1 MVQYEIMKYLESSGP
16 DRLGVW
22 KLLIF
27 QYKIMKLKSSGPDR
41 LGVWKLIFQY
51 RIMKLKSSGPNRLG
65 AWKLIFQYKIMKLKS
80 MNPDQLEWLKII
92 LHSKI
97 MMLPDSSVLDR
108 WTVVTVV
115 VGMFATVDEVKIV
128 RLEIPVYKGQGSIQ
142 NGCFCFK
149 SSFFH

>member
-80 MNPDQLEWLKII
+80 SDPDRLEVLKII
-92 LHSKI
+92 SQYKI
-97 MMLPDSSVLDR
+97 MMSPESSDLDR
-108 WTVVTVV
+108 LTVVIVV

-128 RLEIPVYKGQGSIQ
+128 RLEIPVLLGLRIDPE
-142 NGCFCFK
+142 
-149 SSFFH
+149 